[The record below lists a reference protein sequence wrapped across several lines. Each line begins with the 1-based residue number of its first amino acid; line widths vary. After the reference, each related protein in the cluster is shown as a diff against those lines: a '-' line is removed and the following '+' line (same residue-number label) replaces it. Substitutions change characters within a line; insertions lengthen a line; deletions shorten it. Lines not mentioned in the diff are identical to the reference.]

1 MSAAVSAIGNSRA
14 SHRLPALLATPLL
27 ALILLLPAG
36 RAAAQELVADL
47 SSHLVAITA
56 GFTGTEVLLF
66 GAIEGE
72 GDVVVVVTGPTQE
85 VIVRRKDKLLGI
97 WLNARSVGFT
107 GVPSFYATAS
117 SRPLG
122 EIANEAVRARL
133 EIGTANL
140 RLPLS
145 GGQSVAPADEADFRA
160 ALIRRKQARGL
171 YPATVGQ
178 VGFVGRTLFRT
189 RLFLPSNVPTGNYTV
204 TVYLIREQEVV
215 SAQTTPLLVSKAGF
229 GADVY
234 EFAHNQSAAYG
245 AIAVIIAVMAGWL
258 ASLIFRKS

>member
-14 SHRLPALLATPLL
+14 SHRLPTLLATPLL

-133 EIGTANL
+133 EIGTGNL

-145 GGQSVAPADEADFRA
+145 GGQSVTPADEADFRA

>member
-1 MSAAVSAIGNSRA
+1 MSAAVSAMGNSRA
-14 SHRLPALLATPLL
+14 SHRLLALLATPLL

-36 RAAAQELVADL
+36 LAAAQELVADL

-56 GFTGTEVLLF
+56 GVTGTEVLLF

-133 EIGTANL
+133 EIGTGNL

>member
-1 MSAAVSAIGNSRA
+1 MNSAATSLASA
-14 SHRLPALLATPLL
+14 RLSVLL

-36 RAAAQELVADL
+36 RASAQELVADL
-47 SSHLVAITA
+47 SNHLVAITA

-66 GAIEGE
+66 GAVEGQ
-72 GDVVVVVTGPTQE
+72 GDVVMVVTGPTQE

-97 WLNARSVGFT
+97 WLNARSVGFAD
-107 GVPSFYATAS
+107 VPSFYAVAS
-117 SRPLG
+117 SRPLS
-122 EIANEAVRARL
+122 EIANEAVRSRL

-140 RLPLS
+140 RLPLA
-145 GGQSVAPADEADFRA
+145 GRQSLTAADEAEFRA

-178 VGFVGRTLFRT
+178 VAFVGRTLFRT
-189 RLFLPSNVPTGNYTV
+189 RLFLPSNVPTGTYTV

>member
-1 MSAAVSAIGNSRA
+1 MNRVAATG
-14 SHRLPALLATPLL
+14 RLPAPITPILL

-36 RAAAQELVADL
+36 RASAQELVADL
-47 SSHLVAITA
+47 SNHLVAITA

-72 GDVVVVVTGPTQE
+72 GDVVVSVTGPTQD

-97 WLNARSVGFT
+97 WLNAQSIGFS
-107 GVPSFYATAS
+107 GVPSFYAIAS
-117 SRPLG
+117 SRPLD

-133 EIGTANL
+133 EIGTGNL
-140 RLPLS
+140 RLPLAE
-145 GGQSVAPADEADFRA
+145 GQSVTPADETDFRT

-171 YPATVGQ
+171 YPPTVGQ

-234 EFAHNQSAAYG
+234 EFAYNHSAAYG